1 MLVVLCAII
10 ALTCIF
16 TADFPYDRLRRRN
29 KARDSQRVVEA
40 FRVAYDKETE
50 LRLQRENEL
59 VRRQV
64 ILECHKQQKVQLNAI
79 RERQK
84 ESLKAL
90 QDEIDQKKQELET
103 CKSNFNQELQNARK
117 ESEQG
122 IGNLNQDIAQKE
134 QNIVTLESQISETEN
149 SYNRQI
155 EELKAQQEQE
165 MEQFKQKT
173 INELR
178 TDEFDL
184 YKKVTVALEESRKK
198 LLQENSERVKTVTTY
213 AAMELVQFGFPTKCY
228 AFIQSKVC
236 TLAETG
242 GKFDKTE
249 PSPIK
254 NPFKDIDARKRGRR
268 RKVNTGELIL
278 TTQDI
283 AHYTR
288 NIALYLD
295 FRLEDVARFTE
306 YLFKDWFSDGDFM
319 SIAKAA
325 AKSPDSGLI
334 KIHEDLE
341 AYLVEQG
348 WM

>member
-1 MLVVLCAII
+1 M
-10 ALTCIF
+10 
-16 TADFPYDRLRRRN
+16 
-29 KARDSQRVVEA
+29 
-40 FRVAYDKETE
+40 AYDKETE

-117 ESEQG
+117 ESEQV